1 MNSNVHQLK
10 TTRIFPPLYEK
21 TGDASIDRLAFF
33 HILEKL
39 KTQKRTGW
47 VNHKIPGPESI
58 SDHMYRMAVLAMLS
72 SDTNLD
78 ISKCVMMCLA
88 HDLAEAHVGD
98 IAPSENVP
106 KEEKIR
112 RESEAMHNFVHDMLH
127 GSPAALRVLDL
138 WKEYE
143 EGKSEEARFVKDLDR
158 FEMASQALEYERN
171 HGATTLQPFFDSSL
185 PKIQHPEVKGWGEDL
200 TAERQRFKSGN

>member
-1 MNSNVHQLK
+1 
-10 TTRIFPPLYEK
+10 
-21 TGDASIDRLAFF
+21 
-33 HILEKL
+33 
-39 KTQKRTGW
+39 
-47 VNHKIPGPESI
+47 
-58 SDHMYRMAVLAMLS
+58 MYRMAVLAMLS

-112 RESEAMHNFVHDMLH
+112 LLEIVNVEQEAMHNFVHDMLH